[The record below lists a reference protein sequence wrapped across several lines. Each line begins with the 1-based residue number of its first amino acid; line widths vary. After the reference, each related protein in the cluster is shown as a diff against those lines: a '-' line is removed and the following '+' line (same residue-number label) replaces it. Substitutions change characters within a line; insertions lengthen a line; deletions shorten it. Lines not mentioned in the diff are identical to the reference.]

1 MVEFE
6 AQDLVNNIETVEKK
20 NGLVHGVFKDR
31 KESEVIDSLC
41 YKIAKNFGLDNAS
54 YCCNPNMEGDA
65 FIRADFT
72 IDTNKTNNPVWVEGI
87 LMNGECRDIYLH
99 NLLGERFENEFREH
113 LPIIM
118 SLINTKTEPIKDEQR

>member
-1 MVEFE
+1 MVDFE
-6 AQDLVNNIETVEKK
+6 TKDLIKNIETVEKK

-31 KESEVIDSLC
+31 KESEVVDSLC

-54 YCCNPNMEGDA
+54 LVPNMEGDA
-65 FIRADFT
+65 FIRAEFT

-87 LMNGECRDIYLH
+87 LMNGERRDIYLH